1 MSRDGVSAGPEIRTP
16 AAILKRSQPCNMI
29 QIKMT
34 TPTRTSTVGSTARG
48 DSLKVARQFAAAVSI
63 ALVAAVA
70 TLMMG
75 MPRPAAAQ
83 AQQLAT
89 IELSAGMHRI
99 EAEVAATPAQRQIGL
114 MNRPTMPP
122 NHGMLFIFEGPGM
135 HCFWM
140 RNTLLPLSIAFVR
153 DDGQIVNIADMQPQ
167 NDTSHCP
174 REPVRYALEMN
185 QGWFAKR
192 GFKAGD
198 RIGGAPFAKK

>member
-1 MSRDGVSAGPEIRTP
+1 
-16 AAILKRSQPCNMI
+16 MI
-29 QIKMT
+29 QIKTT
-34 TPTRTSTVGSTARG
+34 TPTGTLNSGSARACWVRLTCG
-48 DSLKVARQFAAAVSI
+48 LRGMAAA
-63 ALVAAVA
+63 LVMTWLAAGPV
-70 TLMMG
+70 
-75 MPRPAAAQ
+75 Q
-83 AQQLAT
+83 AQVQQLPT

-99 EAEVAATPAQRQIGL
+99 EAEVAATPDQRQIGL

-122 NHGMLFIFEGPGM
+122 NHGMLFVFEGPGM

-140 RNTLLPLSIAFVR
+140 RNTLLPLSIAFLR

-192 GFKAGD
+192 GFKPGD

>member
-1 MSRDGVSAGPEIRTP
+1 
-16 AAILKRSQPCNMI
+16 MI

-34 TPTRTSTVGSTARG
+34 TPTGIKMSFCNSGRRLLRG
-48 DSLKVARQFAAAVSI
+48 AA
-63 ALVAAVA
+63 LPLLA
-70 TLMMG
+70 TLAMSLTLTVALTT
-75 MPRPAAAQ
+75 PAAAQ
-83 AQQLAT
+83 VQQLQA

-99 EAEVAATPAQRQIGL
+99 EAEVAGNAAQRQIGL

-122 NHGMLFIFEGPGM
+122 NHGMLFVFEGPDM

-140 RNTLLPLSIAFVR
+140 RNTMLPLSIAFLGN
-153 DDGQIVNIADMQPQ
+153 DGRIVNIEDMAPQ
-167 NDTSHCP
+167 TDTSHCP

-198 RIGGAPFAKK
+198 KINGGPFTK

>member
-1 MSRDGVSAGPEIRTP
+1 
-16 AAILKRSQPCNMI
+16 MI

-34 TPTRTSTVGSTARG
+34 TPTRTTIDAATAGR
-48 DSLKVARQFAAAVSI
+48 DSLQVARQAAAPGGRAM
-63 ALVAAVA
+63 ALPT
-70 TLMMG
+70 TLLMTLLMTLLLSL
-75 MPRPAAAQ
+75 PRPAAAQ
-83 AQQLAT
+83 VQQLPT

-99 EAEVAATPAQRQIGL
+99 EAEVASTPAQRQIGL
-114 MNRPTMPP
+114 MNRPSMPP
-122 NHGMLFIFEGPGM
+122 NHGMLFVFEGPGM

-140 RNTLLPLSIAFVR
+140 RNTLLPLSIAFLG
-153 DDGQIVNIADMQPQ
+153 DDGRIVNIADMQPQ

-174 REPVRYALEMN
+174 REPVRHALEMN

>member
-1 MSRDGVSAGPEIRTP
+1 
-16 AAILKRSQPCNMI
+16 MI

-34 TPTRTSTVGSTARG
+34 TPTRTTIAAATAGR
-48 DSLKVARQFAAAVSI
+48 DSLQVARQPAASGWRALALLMTLLTTLLMTLLI
-63 ALVAAVA
+63 AL
-70 TLMMG
+70 
-75 MPRPAAAQ
+75 PRPAAAQ
-83 AQQLAT
+83 VQQLPT

-99 EAEVAATPAQRQIGL
+99 EAEVASTPAQRQIGL
-114 MNRPTMPP
+114 MNRPSMPP
-122 NHGMLFIFEGPGM
+122 NHGMLFVFEGPGM

-140 RNTLLPLSIAFVR
+140 RNTLLPLSIAFLG
-153 DDGQIVNIADMQPQ
+153 DDGRIVNIADMQPQ

-174 REPVRYALEMN
+174 REPVRHALEMN

>member
-1 MSRDGVSAGPEIRTP
+1 
-16 AAILKRSQPCNMI
+16 MI

-34 TPTRTSTVGSTARG
+34 TPTRTSPPCLTTGSTTRR
-48 DSLKVARQFAAAVSI
+48 DSAQVTRQVL
-63 ALVAAVA
+63 ALALL
-70 TLMMG
+70 TLG
-75 MPRPAAAQ
+75 TVLLTVLLALPRPAAAQ
-83 AQQLAT
+83 AQAQQLPT

-140 RNTLLPLSIAFVR
+140 RNTLLPLSIAFLG
-153 DDGQIVNIADMQPQ
+153 DDGHIVNIADMQPQ

-198 RIGGAPFAKK
+198 RIGGAPFARK